1 MTAAVQIKNL
11 FKTYTR
17 RRLLGK
23 NLEKPV
29 LKDVSL
35 TLEENHVLGL
45 VGESGCGKSTLCKVL
60 LGIEKPTSGTVE
72 VNGKNVPALSKSEF
86 KKLRRVLQVVYQDP
100 YSSLDPRM
108 TVRQLLGEPLDIH
121 GLKKDKQERQKF
133 LKGLLASVGL
143 SESQLER
150 YPHEFSGGQ
159 RQRICIARALALDP
173 QILVADEPV
182 SALDVSV
189 QAQILNLLKEIK
201 KSRRLSMLFVTH
213 DFAVARFLC
222 DDIAVMYRGRL
233 VERAPAE
240 ELFTN
245 PQHPYTEA
253 LLSAVPSVHAPR
265 RAVFAGTEDPE
276 EHPERETWAC
286 PFAARCRYA
295 QEACQSRPFALQEV
309 APRHACACAVM
320 PFKTQKSKFAV

>member
-1 MTAAVQIKNL
+1 MTAPVQIEHL

-17 RRLLGK
+17 RRWLGK
-23 NLEKPV
+23 NWEKPV
-29 LKDVSL
+29 LRDVSL
-35 TLEENHVLGL
+35 TLEEDHVLGL

-60 LGIEKPTSGTVE
+60 LGIEKPTSGLVLA
-72 VNGKNVPALSKSEF
+72 NGQDVARLSKSEF
-86 KKLRRVLQVVYQDP
+86 KKLRRVMQVVYQDP

-108 TVRQLLGEPLDIH
+108 NVRQLLSEPLDIH
-121 GLKKDKQERQKF
+121 GLKKDPEERKAF
-133 LKGLLASVGL
+133 LKELLGAVGL
-143 SESQLER
+143 SETQLAR

-159 RQRICIARALALDP
+159 RQRICIARALALNP
-173 QILVADEPV
+173 KILVADEPV

-222 DDIAVMYRGRL
+222 DDIAVMYRGRI
-233 VERAPAE
+233 VEKAPAE
-240 ELFTN
+240 DLFTN

-253 LLSAVPSVHAPR
+253 LLSAVPSVHR
-265 RAVFAGTEDPE
+265 RGEKPSAEPAAEC
-276 EHPERETWAC
+276 PERESWAC

-295 QEACQSRPFALQEV
+295 RPACQEGPFELKEV
-309 APRHACACAVM
+309 LPRHACACRVL
-320 PFKTQKSKFAV
+320 PFKTTKSKSAV